1 MDQGTLSYEKY
12 LAGDDEGLYE
22 IVRDYRDGLI
32 LYINSLIRDFH
43 TSEDL
48 AEDTFVRLFVKKP
61 VNRKEKG
68 SFRTWLYTIGRNIAL
83 DHLRKNSRSRISGPE
98 DLEDRLTEEED
109 PEKLLLK
116 KEKSRILYEALIRL
130 TEDQRQVLYLKYF
143 ETLPSKEIARIMRKT
158 VRNVDTLAYRGRQAL
173 KDELLKEGF
182 TDEDL

>member
-1 MDQGTLSYEKY
+1 MDQGTISYDKFLS
-12 LAGDDEGLYE
+12 GDEEGLYE

-61 VNRKEKG
+61 ANRKEKG
-68 SFRTWLYTIGRNIAL
+68 PFKTWLYTIGRNIAL
-83 DHLRKNSRSRISGPE
+83 DYLRKTGRGHISGPD
-98 DLEDRLTEEED
+98 DLENRLTEEDD

-116 KEKSRILYEALIRL
+116 KEKSRLLYEALTRL
-130 TEDQRQVLYLKYF
+130 SEDQRQVLYLKYF
-143 ETLPSKEIARIMRKT
+143 EALSSKEIAGIMRKT